1 MAANTQKPEVRIR
14 HIMGGMLEAIETNEY
29 PNYYLFRSRKY
40 KKTWRFKEMP
50 VDLKFKGEIVYS
62 VKNDFEV
69 YDVDGQPIVDI
80 DTISEMRH

>member
-1 MAANTQKPEVRIR
+1 
-14 HIMGGMLEAIETNEY
+14 
-29 PNYYLFRSRKY
+29 
-40 KKTWRFKEMP
+40 MP

-80 DTISEMRH
+80 ETISEMRH